1 MVAAVLATVLAGG
14 GAWLLYGDGDGDGE
28 KPSAG
33 APLPGHRK
41 NAEIAWERPAPRIP
55 DVRDTPGTWF
65 TAETVV
71 KAALTEVAGHRL
83 DTGKKEWRVPLRGV
97 ACATSGEAVA
107 GRAAVQHG
115 HACELLTVVDL
126 EQGTALW
133 TRRVPVPAD
142 AGPEP
147 WELAVTEQTV
157 AVAAQRVTTVY
168 RIADRKAVQ
177 QLNRS
182 GDTCRAHGVT
192 GGSRLVARA
201 WCDDGTKWI
210 RVHDP
215 ATGKREWSWRV
226 PDGLR
231 VQGIPS
237 VEPLVVVL
245 EGDAAAGTHSVHHL
259 PGEGEPP
266 VVMDLGRD
274 ADRETGLCEDV
285 TVCPGA
291 VAGGRTLYVR
301 GVTRDSL
308 GDSSASENAVIAY
321 DLRTGRAR
329 WAGEPEAKRTLRPV
343 AEFQGDLV
351 AYEPPTAEKGG
362 ALLRFDGATG
372 RRSVYERHPAATSER
387 EGELVRNAVPYLHR
401 GMFFLAA
408 AEIYEWEEGDPETAL
423 IAAFR

>member
-1 MVAAVLATVLAGG
+1 MPSGPAAPVPPHGQTPAPRGRPYAVTLPYPAPPPPAGGRRGGARLLAVVAAVLATVLAGG
-14 GAWLLYGDGDGDGE
+14 GAWLLYGDGDGEEPTAD
-28 KPSAG
+28 

-65 TAETVV
+65 TAETVA

-97 ACATSGEAVA
+97 ACATSAEAVA

-133 TRRVPVPAD
+133 TRRVPVPAGAD
-142 AGPEP
+142 PEP

-157 AVAAQRVTTVY
+157 AVAAQGVTTVY

-182 GDTCRAHGVT
+182 EDTCRAHGVT

-245 EGDAAAGTHSVHHL
+245 EGDAAGGPTASTTSPAGENRPWSSTWAGT
-259 PGEGEPP
+259 
-266 VVMDLGRD
+266 
-274 ADRETGLCEDV
+274 
-285 TVCPGA
+285 
-291 VAGGRTLYVR
+291 
-301 GVTRDSL
+301 
-308 GDSSASENAVIAY
+308 
-321 DLRTGRAR
+321 
-329 WAGEPEAKRTLRPV
+329 
-343 AEFQGDLV
+343 
-351 AYEPPTAEKGG
+351 PTA
-362 ALLRFDGATG
+362 R
-372 RRSVYERHPAATSER
+372 PASART
-387 EGELVRNAVPYLHR
+387 
-401 GMFFLAA
+401 
-408 AEIYEWEEGDPETAL
+408 
-423 IAAFR
+423 